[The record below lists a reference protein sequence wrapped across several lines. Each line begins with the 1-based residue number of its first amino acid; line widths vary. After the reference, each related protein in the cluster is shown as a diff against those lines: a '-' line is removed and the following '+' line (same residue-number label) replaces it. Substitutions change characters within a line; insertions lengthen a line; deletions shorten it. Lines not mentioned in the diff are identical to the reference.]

1 MENKNQWIYE
11 NNVPVVVVDQIG
23 IVNSINPMFK
33 KTFFWE
39 SKDLVG
45 CPVSTIIPANLRDA
59 HNMGFSRYIVS
70 KESTVM
76 EMPLDLEILTGK
88 GQIQLA
94 QHFIVSFKKSDTI
107 FIAAKILP
115 L

>member
-1 MENKNQWIYE
+1 MESKNQWIYE
-11 NNVPVVVVDQIG
+11 NNVPGIVVDQIG
-23 IVNSINPMFK
+23 IVNSVNEMFE

-45 CPVSTIIPANLRDA
+45 RRVSTIIPANLRDA

-70 KESTVM
+70 KKSTVLG
-76 EMPLDLEILTGK
+76 MPLDLEILTGK
-88 GQIQLA
+88 GEIQVA
-94 QHFIVSFKKSDTI
+94 QHFIVSFKHSDTT